1 MSEEGRTEKP
11 NDDRVGLL
19 IEMLDIGSISRTDP
33 NRMIGTADFAGV
45 AIEAL
50 KRKFPSSA
58 SFYANADSMRIQSA
72 VTAKN
77 ENTDPFLV
85 AARIGYAYAF
95 AIVREWQGMVD
106 KCESKPFSEGPQ
118 DGSCTG

>member
-1 MSEEGRTEKP
+1 MTEEEQTEKS
-11 NDDRVGLL
+11 NNERIQIL
-19 IEMLDIGSISRTDP
+19 IDMLDIGSISRTDP
-33 NRMIGTADFAGV
+33 NRMVGTADFASV

-50 KRKFPSSA
+50 KRKFA
-58 SFYANADSMRIQSA
+58 DHATFYTNADTMRIQSA

-77 ENTDPFLV
+77 EFTDPFLV

-106 KCESKPFSEGPQ
+106 PCGSESFSEGPA
-118 DGSCTG
+118 DASCSS